1 MEEEED
7 KKMKEWRRGK
17 RMEEEDKKMKE
28 WRRGRGWRRRRIR
41 R

>member
-17 RMEEEDKKMKE
+17 RMEEEDKMKE